1 MSETNNK
8 NIIYETIVIGAGFSG
23 LYWIKKFKPDKWLC
37 LEKSDR
43 IGGRVYNI
51 DWHSTQISLGG
62 GIFRPENELVHKL
75 AKEYNLEI
83 GSAISKYHMVD
94 LETKKENLVKP
105 NEDNFYYSNK
115 IVTKYLSQLYHK
127 NKKEIEDKKLTLDE
141 FIDYYMDLQTGTI
154 IKSNLLYKTY
164 LDANVPDT
172 LKYEFDE
179 LLRTKDFPINFIKPN
194 GYTSL
199 LNNLVLEIGE
209 TNIKLSNQ
217 VKKISRQDNIYQ
229 IETNQ
234 GQIYK
239 SNSIVLATETNP
251 EIIFDLK
258 PKIINC
264 IKTLYSMVPGSNYIR
279 IYSYHEIPHGLT
291 CSYRTNN
298 LPGKVI
304 LINEH
309 ILMCCYTESYQAT
322 QLYNL
327 LNKNDKAS
335 QIEIIYKLLS
345 NSHIPIANKPDDI
358 VMKHWDNGVH
368 YNSINYD
375 EDEKN
380 KILDELAQDN
390 LYVIGESVNKTHGW
404 VNCALES
411 VEYHYNKASK
421 SK

>member
-62 GIFRPENELVHKL
+62 GIFRPEHKLVHEL
-75 AKEYNLEI
+75 AKQYNLEI
-83 GSAISKYHMVD
+83 GNGISKYHMVD
-94 LETKKENLVKP
+94 LETKKENLEKP
-105 NEDNFYYSNK
+105 NEDNFYYPNK
-115 IVTKYLSQLYHK
+115 IVTKYLNQLYQK
-127 NKKEIEDKKLTLDE
+127 NKNEIEDKKLTLGE
-141 FIDYYMDLQTGTI
+141 FINYYMDLQTGTI

-179 LLRTKDFPINFIKPN
+179 LLRTKDFPINFIKPS

-199 LNNLVLEIGE
+199 LNNLILEIGD
-209 TNIKLSNQ
+209 TNIKLSSQ

-229 IETNQ
+229 IETIQ

-251 EIIFDLK
+251 NIIFDLK

-264 IKTLYSMVPGSNYIR
+264 IKTLYSMVLGSNYIR

-322 QLYNL
+322 QLFNL

-358 VMKHWDNGVH
+358 VIKHWDIGVH

-375 EDEKN
+375 ENEKN

-411 VEYHYNKASK
+411 VEYHHNKIHK
-421 SK
+421 IK